1 MIIHL
6 TTDLFWT
13 DIYNI
18 ERWPEVLTKLPH
30 HIESQ
35 SKVDV
40 AKDYLNY
47 KTDEKGRI
55 IKADEV
61 YGLFGLE
68 RKNNK
73 NIIAGCN
80 FIIREGRGYLLSEET
95 INLIK
100 AYEANN
106 DWELLLAQQL
116 LKYSVRVR
124 TLFIALLNSDG
135 VFFKDG
141 FLKNTKDAYI
151 NLKETK
157 YFVLN
162 PDNKHNNLN
171 TLMLAFPKE
180 SLGYAWIDILGIDE
194 NEEIT
199 IKGLSKEEPSLKQ
212 VGSYFKMPLIL
223 FNHLGWFREKTEDIF
238 VLDKTKIMNEID
250 RQLYNSLI
258 LNDTVDEI
266 EILKSIIHEHEDS
279 RGYFPVSIV
288 GEILKNK
295 LDPFSTMKVD
305 TWIDKYFVSGQTN
318 GDFKVV
324 GNEQGQPRHGRGL
337 LGDKEQQLIKLVF

>member
-18 ERWPEVLTKLPH
+18 ERWPEVLTKLPG
-30 HIESQ
+30 HIGSQ

-80 FIIREGRGYLLSEET
+80 FIIKDDGGYLLSEET
-95 INLIK
+95 VNLIK
-100 AYEANN
+100 AYETKN

-124 TLFIALLNSDG
+124 TLFIGLLNCDG
-135 VFFKDG
+135 IFFKDG

-151 NLKETK
+151 NLKGK
-157 YFVLN
+157 QYFVLN
-162 PDNKHNNLN
+162 PDNKQNNLN
-171 TLMLAFPKE
+171 TLMAEFSSE

-194 NEEIT
+194 SEEIL
-199 IKGLSKEEPSLKQ
+199 IKGLSKDEPSLKQ
-212 VGSYFKMPLIL
+212 IGSYFKMPLVL
-223 FNHLGWFREKTEDIF
+223 FDHLGWFRERTENVF
-238 VLDKTKIMNEID
+238 VLDKAKIMNEID
-250 RQLYNSLI
+250 HQIYNSLI
-258 LNDTVDEI
+258 LNDTVNDKE
-266 EILKSIIHEHEDS
+266 LLQSIIREHEDA
-279 RGYFPVSIV
+279 RGYFPVSLV

-295 LDPFSTMKVD
+295 LDPFSTMRVD
-305 TWIDKYFVSGQTN
+305 AWIDKYFVSGQTN
-318 GDFKVV
+318 GDFKLV

>member
-13 DIYNI
+13 DTYNI
-18 ERWPEVLTKLPH
+18 ERWPEVLTKLPER
-30 HIESQ
+30 ISSQ

-68 RKNNK
+68 RKSNK

-80 FIIREGRGYLLSEET
+80 FIIKNDEGYLLSEET
-95 INLIK
+95 IIFIK
-100 AYEANN
+100 AYEENSN
-106 DWELLLAQQL
+106 WELLLAQQL

-124 TLFIALLNSDG
+124 ALFIALLNGDG
-135 VFFKDG
+135 IIFKEG

-151 NLKETK
+151 NLKRK
-157 YFVLN
+157 QYFILN
-162 PDNKHNNLN
+162 PDSMQNNLN
-171 TLMLAFPKE
+171 TLMAEFSSE
-180 SLGYAWIDILGIDE
+180 SLGYAWMDILGIEDS
-194 NEEIT
+194 EEIF
-199 IKGLSKEEPSLKQ
+199 IKGLSKDEPSLKQ
-212 VGSYFKMPLIL
+212 IGSYFKMPLIL
-223 FNHLGWFREKTEDIF
+223 FDHLGWFREKTENLF
-238 VLDKTKIMNEID
+238 VLDKVKIMNEID
-250 RQLYNSLI
+250 QQIYDSLI
-258 LNDTVDEI
+258 LKDIVNDK
-266 EILKSIIHEHEDS
+266 EILQSIILEHEDA

-295 LDPFSTMKVD
+295 IDPFSTVKVD
-305 TWIDKYFVSGQTN
+305 AWIDKYFISGQTN
-318 GDFKVV
+318 GDFKIV
-324 GNEQGQPRHGRGL
+324 GGEQGQPRHGRGL